1 MVAEQLEKVEP
12 AFAYFETKTIELKA
26 QLQFYE
32 AATMF
37 HPVLVKRRGGL
48 AEAELCTL
56 IAYIPALNKPSTIA
70 ALVSELSLYVAECLT
85 TPTPP
90 ASPLKDCDVEA
101 LWHTSRFRQ

>member
-1 MVAEQLEKVEP
+1 LVAEQLEKVEP

-48 AEAELCTL
+48 AEAELRTL
-56 IAYIPALNKPSTIA
+56 IAYIPALNKPATIA
-70 ALVSELSLYVAECLT
+70 ALVSELSRYVADYIL
-85 TPTPP
+85 
-90 ASPLKDCDVEA
+90 ASLGKVIKIFTIRKIS
-101 LWHTSRFRQ
+101 HKY